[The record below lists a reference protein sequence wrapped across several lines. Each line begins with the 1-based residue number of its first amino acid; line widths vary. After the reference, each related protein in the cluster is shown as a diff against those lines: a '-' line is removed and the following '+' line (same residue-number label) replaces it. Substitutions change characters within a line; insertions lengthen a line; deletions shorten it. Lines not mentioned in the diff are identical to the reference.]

1 MTVVGTSNP
10 LAAML
15 NNAFSKFDK
24 DSNGNLDS
32 QEFTSFNEI
41 LKPGIAYDKDGKPL
55 RDMSQD
61 MDHDKNG
68 EISQEEMITTG
79 VLMPA
84 ELTDPSLKSMLNYL
98 TLQDDP
104 LAVQAAALLKEAL
117 DEEASAVSL

>member
-1 MTVVGTSNP
+1 MTAIATPNP
-10 LAAML
+10 LTAML

-24 DSNGNLDS
+24 DSNGNLDA

-41 LKPGIAYDKDGKPL
+41 LKPGIAYDKSGKPL
-55 RDMSQD
+55 RDMKQD

-68 EISQEEMITTG
+68 EISQDEMNSTG

-84 ELTDPSLKSMLNYL
+84 ELSDPSLKSMLNYL

-104 LAVQAAALLKEAL
+104 LAVQAAALLKKAL
-117 DEEASAVSL
+117 DEEADAVAL